1 MRFWLGFLLVGA
13 SVFLPAMAAIFLV
26 VFIGGYSDPTF
37 WAIVFP
43 SGAVIVFSF
52 AAWRWKR
59 NAGKHP
65 LAEDTPVNS
74 YEAGMHAARV
84 GFGLIKKYS
93 RRY

>member
-1 MRFWLGFLLVGA
+1 MRFWLGFLVVGA

-26 VFIGGYSDPTF
+26 VFIGGYSDPLF
-37 WAIVFP
+37 WAIAFP
-43 SGAVIVFSF
+43 IAAVVTFGV

-59 NAGKHP
+59 NADKHP
-65 LAEDTPVNS
+65 LSDDTAANS